1 MECTALVVYE
11 DWHKLQA
18 RQQMKMML
26 RCHGIT
32 MSDERLERL
41 NAWVDSVKEAIH
53 RAADALTELS
63 LTELFKKLLEAL
75 EPTLHRV
82 ANSLKEFFDNLDLNS
97 YDDSNTVLMKRYN
110 RYNYLHTKQYIAQ
123 KQYYNNQFKLARM
136 HICVAN
142 HIKR

>member
-32 MSDERLERL
+32 MSDEQLERL
-41 NAWVDSVKEAIH
+41 NAWIDSVREAVR
-53 RAADALTELS
+53 RAADALTEL
-63 LTELFKKLLEAL
+63 FKKLSEAL

-82 ANSLKEFFDNLDLNS
+82 ANSLKEFFDSLDLNG
-97 YDDSNTVLMKRYN
+97 YDDSDTVLMKCYN

>member
-32 MSDERLERL
+32 MSDEQLERL
-41 NAWVDSVKEAIH
+41 NAWMDGVKEAIH
-53 RAADALTELS
+53 RAADVLM
-63 LTELFKKLLEAL
+63 ELFKKLSEAL

-82 ANSLKEFFDNLDLNS
+82 ANSLKEFFDSLDLNS
-97 YDDSNTVLMKRYN
+97 
-110 RYNYLHTKQYIAQ
+110 
-123 KQYYNNQFKLARM
+123 
-136 HICVAN
+136 
-142 HIKR
+142 

>member
-26 RCHGIT
+26 RCRGIT
-32 MSDERLERL
+32 MSDEQLERL
-41 NAWVDSVKEAIH
+41 NAWIDGVKEAIH
-53 RAADALTELS
+53 RSADALA
-63 LTELFKKLLEAL
+63 ELFKKLSEVL
-75 EPTLHRV
+75 EPMLHHV

-97 YDDSNTVLMKRYN
+97 YDDSDTVLMKHYN

-123 KQYYNNQFKLARM
+123 KQYYNNQFKLARV
-136 HICVAN
+136 HICVVN
-142 HIKR
+142 HVKR

>member
-26 RCHGIT
+26 QCHGIT
-32 MSDERLERL
+32 MSDEQLERL
-41 NAWVDSVKEAIH
+41 NAWMDSVREAIH
-53 RAADALTELS
+53 RAADALTEL
-63 LTELFKKLLEAL
+63 FKKLSEAL

-82 ANSLKEFFDNLDLNS
+82 ANNLKEFFDNLDLNS
-97 YDDSNTVLMKRYN
+97 YDDSDTVLMKCYN
-110 RYNYLHTKQYIAQ
+110 RYNHLHTKQYIAQ
-123 KQYYNNQFKLARM
+123 KQYYNNQFKLTKM
-136 HICVAN
+136 HTCVVN

>member
-32 MSDERLERL
+32 MSDEQLERL
-41 NAWVDSVKEAIH
+41 NAWMDGAEEAIH
-53 RAADALTELS
+53 RADDALM
-63 LTELFKKLLEAL
+63 ELFKKLSEAL

-82 ANSLKEFFDNLDLNS
+82 ANSLKEFFDSLDLNS
-97 YDDSNTVLMKRYN
+97 YDDSDTVLMKCYN
-110 RYNYLHTKQYIAQ
+110 RYDYLHTKQYIAQ

>member
-32 MSDERLERL
+32 MSDKQLERL

-53 RAADALTELS
+53 RAADALS
-63 LTELFKKLLEAL
+63 ELFKKLLEAL

>member
-26 RCHGIT
+26 RCYGIT

-41 NAWVDSVKEAIH
+41 NAWMNSMMEAIH
-53 RAADALTELS
+53 RAADALTEL
-63 LTELFKKLLEAL
+63 FKKLSEAL

>member
-32 MSDERLERL
+32 MSDEQLERL

-53 RAADALTELS
+53 RAADALS
-63 LTELFKKLLEAL
+63 ELFKKLSEAL

-123 KQYYNNQFKLARM
+123 KQYYNNQFKLARR

>member
-32 MSDERLERL
+32 MSDEQLERL
-41 NAWVDSVKEAIH
+41 NAWMDSVREAIH
-53 RAADALTELS
+53 RAADT
-63 LTELFKKLLEAL
+63 LTELFKKLSDAL

-82 ANSLKEFFDNLDLNS
+82 ANSLKEFFDNLDLSSN
-97 YDDSNTVLMKRYN
+97 DDSNTVLMKCYN
-110 RYNYLHTKQYIAQ
+110 RYNYLRTKRYIAQ